1 MYSTI
6 RGKLLQNHTSYVV
19 VEAQGIGFKI
29 WIATNALGKIPAL
42 GQELLLHTSFVV
54 REFSHALYGFPQ
66 QEERDLFES
75 LIDISGIGPKT
86 ALSLIGHLS
95 LQGLQEVVLTED
107 IKTLCK
113 VPGIGKKTAE
123 RLLVELKN
131 KLDGFFTGLPQDLLI
146 STETSLK
153 NHQIQDAIK
162 ALINL
167 GYNSQAAHKAV
178 KQSLEDAPEEPD
190 LGLLITNALKRL

>member
-1 MYSTI
+1 MYATI
-6 RGKLLQNHTSYVV
+6 RGTLQQNHTSYVV
-19 VEAQGIGFKI
+19 LDAQGIGFKI
-29 WIATNALGKIPAL
+29 WIATNALGKIPPL
-42 GQELLLHTSFVV
+42 GNELHLHTSFVV
-54 REFSHALYGFPQ
+54 REFFHALYGFPL

-107 IKTLCK
+107 LKSLCK

-131 KLDGFFTGLPQDLLI
+131 KLDGFFTGLPKDLLI
-146 STETSLK
+146 PTEASLK
-153 NHQIQDAIK
+153 NNHIQDAIK

-167 GYNSQAAHKAV
+167 GYNSQAAHKAI
-178 KQSLEDAPEEPD
+178 KQALDETEGEPEI
-190 LGLLITNALKRL
+190 GLLITKALKKI